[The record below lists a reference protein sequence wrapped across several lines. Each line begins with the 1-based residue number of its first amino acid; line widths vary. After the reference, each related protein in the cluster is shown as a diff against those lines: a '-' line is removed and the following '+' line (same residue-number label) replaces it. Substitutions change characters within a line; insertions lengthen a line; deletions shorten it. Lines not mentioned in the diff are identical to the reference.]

1 MSLSDDHIPCPEQQT
16 IAINKFRYLIAQSDG
31 NCPITHDTIT
41 RPVYTLCGHIFE
53 FDALV
58 EWHALKHLRCPFCNY
73 MNPYAL
79 MHPTQASAEYFI
91 KRLVREYACTSI
103 WNLPYMKEIKAT
115 G

>member
-31 NCPITHDTIT
+31 ICPITHDTII
-41 RPVYTLCGHIFE
+41 RPVYTLCGHVFE
-53 FDALV
+53 MEALIA
-58 EWHALKHLRCPFCNY
+58 WYDNGKHLRCPFCNY

-79 MHPTQASAEYFI
+79 MHSTQASAEYFI
-91 KRLVREYACTSI
+91 KRLVREYACTSY
-103 WNLPYMKEIKAT
+103 WNLPYMKAT